1 MSRERIPCVYIL
13 ASGPRG
19 TLYIGVTSDLPG
31 RIWQHKH
38 DQVDGFTRRYG
49 IHTLVWYEV
58 HARMESAILR
68 EKALKAWKRVW
79 KIRLVEDANPTW
91 RDLYPDIL

>member
-1 MSRERIPCVYIL
+1 MARERIPCVYIL
-13 ASGPRG
+13 ASRPRG

-31 RIWQHKH
+31 RIWQHRH

-68 EKALKAWKRVW
+68 EKALKAWKRMW
-79 KIRLVEDANPTW
+79 KIQLIEDVNPT
-91 RDLYPDIL
+91 